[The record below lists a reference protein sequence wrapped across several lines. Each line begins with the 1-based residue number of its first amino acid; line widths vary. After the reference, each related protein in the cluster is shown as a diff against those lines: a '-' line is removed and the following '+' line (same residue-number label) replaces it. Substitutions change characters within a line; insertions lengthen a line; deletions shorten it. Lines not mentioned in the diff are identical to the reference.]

1 MKLKRINKTLNII
14 ITLLLIAIGSIYAY
28 KEIKILDKSTKEE
41 EIVYKENSDNLEI
54 YFFDVGQADSI
65 LLKQRDNNILIDAGN
80 KLDAP
85 KLKSFLKND
94 LKINKISMVVG
105 THPHEDHIG
114 GMSEII
120 KEFPVDTILMPN
132 VTSTSKTFENLLDTI
147 DELNYKITVPK
158 VNQIFDFDNLKL
170 HIIYT
175 GKNNKNL
182 NDSSIII
189 KAEYL
194 NNSFLFMGDAS
205 KKIEEK
211 ILKKDISSDVIKIG
225 HHGSSYSTSISFLN
239 KVNPKYAIIEV
250 GKDNNYGHPN
260 EVTLNSL
267 KEKNIKTMRTDL
279 DGTIKITSDGTN
291 IKIDK
296 MKTDLDG

>member
-1 MKLKRINKTLNII
+1 MGIKRINKTFNII
-14 ITLLLIAIGSIYAY
+14 IVLLLIAIGSIFTY
-28 KEIKILDKSTKEE
+28 KEIKVLYKSTKEE
-41 EIVYKENSDNLEI
+41 KKVYKEKNNDLEI

-65 LLKQRDNNILIDAGN
+65 LLKEKGNSILIDTGN

-85 KLKSFLKND
+85 NLISFLEDD

-120 KEFPVDTILMPN
+120 KEIPIDTILMPN
-132 VTSTSKTFENLLDTI
+132 VISTSKTFEILLDTI

-158 VNQIFDFDNLKL
+158 VNQIFDFDNLKIQ
-170 HIIYT
+170 IIYT

-211 ILKKDISSDVIKIG
+211 ILNKDISSDVIKIG

-239 KVNPKYAIIEV
+239 KVNPKYAVIEV
-250 GKDNNYGHPN
+250 GKNNNYGHPSQ
-260 EVTLNSL
+260 VTLNNL
-267 KEKNIKTMRTDL
+267 KEKNIKIMRTDL

-296 MKTDLDG
+296 IKTDLNG